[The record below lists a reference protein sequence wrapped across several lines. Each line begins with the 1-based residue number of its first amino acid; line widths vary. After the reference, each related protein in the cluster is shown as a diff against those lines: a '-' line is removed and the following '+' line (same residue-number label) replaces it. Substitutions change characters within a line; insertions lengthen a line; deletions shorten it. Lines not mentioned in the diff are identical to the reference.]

1 MCISLPA
8 ALRPSLW
15 GLEEECR
22 YLALEIEHSGWT
34 VRVRRIL
41 LILMPGLY
49 PCLVLSSCPETSLHK
64 LSAPQERLGPR
75 RICGQS
81 QKSQAGSPEVSSSW
95 QALHMGAEGTLLLAN
110 HPTPELPAS
119 VLGQT
124 GLSFIYSSIYLS
136 TYCTPA
142 LMDLQSNFTLLNRSD
157 RFQLWQKMTK
167 KK

>member
-110 HPTPELPAS
+110 HPTPEPACQCS
-119 VLGQT
+119 GPNWTL
-124 GLSFIYSSIYLS
+124 IYLFFNIFIHVLYTS
-136 TYCTPA
+136 SHGFAVEFYIA
-142 LMDLQSNFTLLNRSD
+142 Q
-157 RFQLWQKMTK
+157 QE
-167 KK
+167 